1 MRVEEILLMMRETPF
16 GEDRAAARNDACNTL
31 RRQRNMRQPNAGM
44 NGEIVDALLAL
55 LHKRVAVDLPGEFF
69 GHASDLLK
77 RLVDRNGADGN
88 GRIADDPFADRMD
101 VTARR
106 EVHHGVAAPADG
118 PDELF

>member
-1 MRVEEILLMMRETPF
+1 
-16 GEDRAAARNDACNTL
+16 
-31 RRQRNMRQPNAGM
+31 M

-118 PDELF
+118 PDELFHFLGHAGGDDRSEEHTSELQ